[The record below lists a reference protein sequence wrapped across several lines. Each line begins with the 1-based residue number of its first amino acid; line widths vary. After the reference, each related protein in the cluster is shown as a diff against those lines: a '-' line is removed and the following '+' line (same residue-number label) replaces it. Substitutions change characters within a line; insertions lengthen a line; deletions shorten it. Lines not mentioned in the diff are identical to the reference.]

1 MNNFTKVN
9 KKVKNKIIKLI
20 ILKNPKTIEEN
31 TFKNK
36 KRIDFMK
43 KTQNRIEIINNNII
57 IKKKIITFNNNK
69 QKIKNKMKILLVK

>member
-69 QKIKNKMKILLVK
+69 